1 MNNIDLAH
9 AFFEAF
15 TQPAIVK
22 IWLVVIAGSF
32 ALIFLQALGQR
43 MARKV
48 AKKYQGK
55 HLSDSHLLILFLFSL
70 AIAVAFWFAL

>member
-1 MNNIDLAH
+1 MNNVDLAH

-43 MARKV
+43 ISQRV
-48 AKKYQGK
+48 AKKYKGK
-55 HLSDSHLLILFLFSL
+55 HLSDSHLLVLFLFSF
-70 AIAVAFWFAL
+70 AIAVAFWLSL